1 MLVEITIMPIDITK
15 TYFEIRR
22 LRKEV
27 QEAEL
32 TLRTSLARSPSRPR
46 RARRAKARGAQA
58 TNPQMAVLKRGRN

>member
-1 MLVEITIMPIDITK
+1 MPIDIAK

-32 TLRTSLARSPSRPR
+32 ALRISLARPPSRPR
-46 RARRAKARGAQA
+46 PTRRTNLRGAQA
-58 TNPQMAVLKRGRN
+58 TNPQMAILKRGRN